1 MGSFPES
8 PTSIR
13 SLNRDTGFPEPFCGS
28 KSPSTRCPRCRPA
41 TNLVPLGRNTTLPH
55 PDADLSPDACIS
67 DDNIAAHRVLS
78 LHRPSFLIKHK
89 HTISHGMI
97 TPAMERRHGDLTL
110 LEEELATVDS
120 QRSRRST
127 RDGNESIMS
136 TEGSSPGGSGGSQSQ
151 SMGGHSPKSR
161 RSIFRRLIHH

>member
-28 KSPSTRCPRCRPA
+28 
-41 TNLVPLGRNTTLPH
+41 RNTTLPH

-78 LHRPSFLIKHK
+78 RHRPSFLIKHK

-97 TPAMERRHGDLTL
+97 TPAMERRHGDPTL
-110 LEEELATVDS
+110 LEEEELATVDS

-136 TEGSSPGGSGGSQSQ
+136 TEGSSRGGSGGSHSH
-151 SMGGHSPKSR
+151 SMDGRSPKSR
-161 RSIFRRLIHH
+161 GSIFRRLIHH